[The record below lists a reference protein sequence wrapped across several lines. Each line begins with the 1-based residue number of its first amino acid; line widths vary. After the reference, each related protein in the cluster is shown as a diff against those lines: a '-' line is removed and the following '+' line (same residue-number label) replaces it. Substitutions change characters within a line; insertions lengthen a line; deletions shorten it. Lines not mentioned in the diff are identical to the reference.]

1 MMEERQ
7 LDIGA
12 PLLSIRRFSSPSYSS
27 ELLNSQVTGKLRSSR
42 QQSPP
47 LNKSDWEYVKVTE
60 QASVPF
66 QWEQIPGRTK
76 SEVQIQVHTLEESSN
91 TPRLQSPGRVA
102 VPSRYNSGERSNN
115 QNIYR
120 PQIEAFLFGDH
131 ATLLEKLH
139 QSLNCKDESGTLSDG
154 DAYSIAL
161 QTESW
166 SLNYSVS
173 GLSGYQSS
181 GVKPSGTFS
190 IDRQTRDFMMD
201 RFLTAAKAVVLE
213 LPKHVVKKPNEQPK
227 AVKKMVSDERN
238 RLLGHSGSYPLQYYI
253 QYTDNVESEDGEH
266 KYTFPVKKS
275 GKSRLII
282 PLFCAKDSLC
292 ILSTSPGMKSK
303 FHAPTSSAA
312 DARKLT
318 RNAQSR
324 PSDKNKAA
332 VLHKRKS
339 NSGLMSR
346 DLPEIK
352 NKLTG
357 NSNQLISS
365 HIRNESG
372 VSPFRRYRSCS
383 ISPSRKK
390 SQNSP
395 FLDLRK
401 EFPDYTANKIDSSR
415 KLFEFLQGASKN
427 QLCERGS
434 GPTPTG
440 DAVEKTVYIDCPSK
454 TNQDTSCPNTLEEGR
469 KLRPKSESTD
479 KVRPSNCT
487 SKSVYVAKEM
497 GDIKLNRRLYQESR
511 PLEFTAK
518 VPSDTKSGI
527 KDGNNLA
534 SYDQK
539 DTDPAP
545 LKPPLPPPLPKSPSE
560 SWLWRTAPSIYSG
573 YPFSKSQNGIRKK
586 RDQKGY
592 ITDTKWESIVKTSNL
607 RHDDVLH
614 SEGASPCLLNYEQ

>member
-12 PLLSIRRFSSPSYSS
+12 PLLSMRRFSSPSYSS

-357 NSNQLISS
+357 
-365 HIRNESG
+365 
-372 VSPFRRYRSCS
+372 
-383 ISPSRKK
+383 
-390 SQNSP
+390 
-395 FLDLRK
+395 
-401 EFPDYTANKIDSSR
+401 
-415 KLFEFLQGASKN
+415 ASKN

>member
-7 LDIGA
+7 LDIRA
-12 PLLSIRRFSSPSYSS
+12 PLLSMRRFSSPSYSS
-27 ELLNSQVTGKLRSSR
+27 ELLNSQVTRNFGSSH

-60 QASVPF
+60 RASVPF
-66 QWEQIPGRTK
+66 QWEQIPGRPK
-76 SEVQIQVHTLEESSN
+76 CEVQIQVHTLAESSN
-91 TPRLQSPGRVA
+91 TARLQTPGRVA
-102 VPSRYNSGERSNN
+102 VPSRYNSGERSND

-120 PQIEAFLFGDH
+120 PQIEAFFFGDH

-139 QSLNCKDESGTLSDG
+139 ESLNCKDESGTVSDG
-154 DAYSIAL
+154 DAYSNTL

-190 IDRQTRDFMMD
+190 VDRQTRDFMMD
-201 RFLTAAKAVVLE
+201 RFLPAAKAIVLE
-213 LPKHVVKKPNEQPK
+213 LPKHIVKKPNEQPK
-227 AVKKMVSDERN
+227 PVKKVVSGERN
-238 RLLGHSGSYPLQYYI
+238 RLLGHSGSYPLRYYI
-253 QYTDNVESEDGEH
+253 QYTDSVESEDGAH

-275 GKSRLII
+275 GKRRLII

-292 ILSTSPGMKSK
+292 LLSSSPGMKSK

-312 DARKLT
+312 DARRLA
-318 RNAQSR
+318 RNAHSR
-324 PSDKNKAA
+324 PSDKNNSP
-332 VLHKRKS
+332 VRPKS
-339 NSGLMSR
+339 KSKSGLLSR

-365 HIRNESG
+365 HITNESG

-383 ISPSRKK
+383 ISPSRNK

-395 FLDLRK
+395 FLDLPK
-401 EFPDYTANKIDSSR
+401 EFGNYTANKIDSSR
-415 KLFEFLQGASKN
+415 KFFEFLQDVSKN
-427 QLCERGS
+427 QLCKRGS
-434 GPTPTG
+434 GPSPTV
-440 DAVEKTVYIDCPSK
+440 DAVEKTVFIDCPSK
-454 TNQDTSCPNTLEEGR
+454 ANQDTSCPNTLKEGR
-469 KLRPKSESTD
+469 KPSPKSESTD
-479 KVRPSNCT
+479 KIRPSTCA
-487 SKSVYVAKEM
+487 SKLVYVAKEM
-497 GDIKLNRRLYQESR
+497 GDIKPNHRLDQESR
-511 PLEFTAK
+511 AIEFTAK
-518 VPSDTKSGI
+518 EDI
-527 KDGNNLA
+527 
-534 SYDQK
+534 
-539 DTDPAP
+539 DPAP
-545 LKPPLPPPLPKSPSE
+545 FKPPLPPPLPKSPSE

-573 YPFSKSQNGIRKK
+573 NPFSKSQNGIRKK

-607 RHDDVLH
+607 RHDDVRH
-614 SEGASPCLLNYEQ
+614 SEGASPCLLNYEV